1 VFAAG
6 PSTSFLALTPSPL
19 KTATRRRS
27 SDALVDHQS
36 DFHSA
41 VLGPALLSR
50 VGAVFSAGCLLFMVQ
65 DPVAKAFPAFANTR
79 RKATV
84 TNPVSLIPMCL
95 LLSFVS
101 NASQPSIFEQRSF
114 TSFRVSVCQPLGA
127 DWLSISKTIVGLV
140 SGLYD

>member
-6 PSTSFLALTPSPL
+6 PSTSFLALTASPL

-65 DPVAKAFPAFANTR
+65 DPVAKAFPAFADTR

-84 TNPVSLIPMCL
+84 PNPISLLPLIPMC
-95 LLSFVS
+95 FAPFICVK
-101 NASQPSIFEQRSF
+101 R
-114 TSFRVSVCQPLGA
+114 
-127 DWLSISKTIVGLV
+127 
-140 SGLYD
+140 